1 MRFGTLNASGS
12 TQAGKDNMIIENRIR
27 SAIDRVREQSSSIPD
42 IDRLFLS
49 LKNDFSEMGIAT
61 DDPEGERACLGLM
74 LMALRMLMPEC
85 KAIMETLAKKR
96 NPKIA
101 NEATKESRVI
111 SLHRTANGTCN
122 RRPFNE
128 QQRRAAELISL
139 YKKTV
144 APTKEED
151 RFLIRTGLATRADL
165 IEALACEPDSAC
177 LADLKLWLDRLEPY
191 WRNQPKMTFVEAQ
204 ALWETDLRQLDGE
217 SGVIAGSH
225 APTRVA
231 PQLTGVAAERVE
243 APKARVGQEN
253 KGSAHHAV
261 LVSLGG

>member
-1 MRFGTLNASGS
+1 
-12 TQAGKDNMIIENRIR
+12 
-27 SAIDRVREQSSSIPD
+27 
-42 IDRLFLS
+42 
-49 LKNDFSEMGIAT
+49 
-61 DDPEGERACLGLM
+61 
-74 LMALRMLMPEC
+74 
-85 KAIMETLAKKR
+85 METLAKKR

-111 SLHRTANGTCN
+111 SLHRTANGTWN

-144 APTKEED
+144 APAKDED
-151 RFLIRTGLATRADL
+151 RFLVRTGLATRADL

-191 WRNQPKMTFVEAQ
+191 WRNQPKMTLVEAQ